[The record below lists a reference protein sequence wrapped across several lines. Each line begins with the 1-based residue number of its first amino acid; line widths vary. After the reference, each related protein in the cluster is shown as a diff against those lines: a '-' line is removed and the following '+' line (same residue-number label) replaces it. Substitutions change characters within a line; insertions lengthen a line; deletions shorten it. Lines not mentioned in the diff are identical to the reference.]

1 MKLIVFVVFL
11 FLGIGR
17 NLPNEMLYVAGVGL
31 PDLLLIFLM
40 FWLLLSHRGL
50 VEFKQEVWLMRNIFV
65 AVSLL
70 GVFAILSLAFNAF
83 IYQVETRDIF
93 EIFKYYY
100 QLIVMLAAFHCTR
113 KTGPFP
119 AVGFVVGALITGVV
133 ALLNPMNPDVLGVP
147 QIFNPNV
154 IGNVLAISIVMCSI
168 VILHGRPV
176 LGVLFAVPAAV
187 IGFFTF
193 SKGTWLMCTLAVL
206 ACYLALTALQ
216 GSKVA
221 WTLRWGRYVSY
232 AILAGL
238 VYGAFQF
245 SEVVWIIIEAK
256 IAATDFEASAAEGG
270 SVSARWGLIISAIRM
285 FLMNPLLGVGISN
298 YEFVNRMLESELGDA
313 FYDDDNPNSAWFYVL
328 GCMGL
333 PAFVCFALV
342 FLICIRFLNGVPIR
356 STKVRAFYVGLVALV
371 IFIGGNVQLEMLTA
385 YYYWVL
391 LGILGAWQLHRP
403 HIWAPRKPS
412 VSLTSALPSH

>member
-1 MKLIVFVVFL
+1 LKQLIVFVVFL

-31 PDLLLIFLM
+31 PDFFLIFLV
-40 FWLLLSHRGL
+40 FWLLLSHRDRVKL
-50 VEFKQEVWLMRNIFV
+50 KHEVWLLRNIFV

-70 GVFAILSLAFNAF
+70 GVFAMISLAFNAF
-83 IYQVETRDIF
+83 IYQIQARDIF

-100 QLIVMLAAFHCTR
+100 QLILMLAAFHYTR
-113 KTGPFP
+113 TTGPLP
-119 AVGFVVGALITGVV
+119 AVGFVIGAIITGVV

-154 IGNVLAISIVMCSI
+154 IGNVLAISIVMCSLI
-168 VILHGRPV
+168 ILHCRPV
-176 LGVLFAVPAAV
+176 LGVLLAVPAAV

-193 SKGTWLMCTLAVL
+193 SKGTWLMCTLALLV
-206 ACYLALTALQ
+206 CYLALTALQ
-216 GSKVA
+216 GPKVA

-232 AILAGL
+232 AVLAAL

-245 SEVVWIIIEAK
+245 SELVWIIIEAK
-256 IAATDFEASAAEGG
+256 ISATDFEASAAQGG
-270 SVSARWGLIISAIRM
+270 SFSARWGLIISAIRM
-285 FLMNPLLGVGISN
+285 FLMNPFLGVGISN

-333 PAFVCFALV
+333 PAFVCFAFV
-342 FLICIRFLNGVPIR
+342 FFICLRFLNSVPIR
-356 STKVRAFYVGLVALV
+356 AKKARTFYVGLVGLV
-371 IFIGGNVQLEMLTA
+371 LFIGGNVQLEMLTA

-391 LGILGAWQLHRP
+391 LGILAGWKLSRP
-403 HIWAPRKPS
+403 HIS
-412 VSLTSALPSH
+412 YSLTK

>member
-1 MKLIVFVVFL
+1 M

-17 NLPNEMLYVAGVGL
+17 NLPNEMYYAAGVGL
-31 PDLLLIFLM
+31 PDLLLIILMCCLFLERFSRM
-40 FWLLLSHRGL
+40 
-50 VEFKQEVWLMRNIFV
+50 EFKREVLVTQNIIA

-70 GVFAILSLAFNAF
+70 GVFAMVSLAFNAF
-83 IYQVETRDIF
+83 IYKAETRDIF

-100 QLIVMLAAFHCTR
+100 QIIVMLAALHCTR
-113 KTGPFP
+113 TTGSLP
-119 AVGFVVGALITGVV
+119 AFGFVFGALITGVV

-154 IGNVLAISIVMCSI
+154 IGNVLAISIVMCSTI
-168 VILHGRPV
+168 ILQGRPV
-176 LGVLFAVPAAV
+176 LGVVLAVPAAI

-206 ACYLALTALQ
+206 ACYLALTALK

-221 WTLRWGRYVSY
+221 WSLRWGRYVSY

-238 VYGAFQF
+238 FYGAFLF
-245 SEVVWIIIEAK
+245 SEVIWLIIEAK
-256 IAATDFEASAAEGG
+256 IAATEFEASAAEGG
-270 SVSARWGLIISAIRM
+270 SFSARWGLIIAAIRM

-342 FLICIRFLNGVPIR
+342 FYICIKFLNGVPIR
-356 STKVRAFYVGLVALV
+356 SSKVRTFYVGLVGLV

-391 LGILGAWQLHRP
+391 LGILAGWQLHRSHTSYP
-403 HIWAPRKPS
+403 
-412 VSLTSALPSH
+412 LTK

>member
-1 MKLIVFVVFL
+1 MKLAIFVVFL

-17 NLPNEMLYVAGVGL
+17 NLPNELLYVAGIGL

-40 FWLLLSHRGL
+40 FGLLLSHQGL
-50 VEFKQEVWLMRNIFV
+50 VEFRQEVWLLRNIFV

-93 EIFKYYY
+93 EILKYYY
-100 QLIVMLAAFHCTR
+100 QLIVMLAAFHYTR

-176 LGVLFAVPAAV
+176 LGVLLAVPAAV

-193 SKGTWLMCTLAVL
+193 SKGTWLMCALAL
-206 ACYLALTALQ
+206 MACYLALSALQ

-221 WTLRWGRYVSY
+221 WTFRLRRYVSY

-238 VYGAFQF
+238 VFGASQF

-256 IAATDFEASAAEGG
+256 ITATDFEASAAEGG
-270 SVSARWGLIISAIRM
+270 SFSARWGLIISAIRM

-298 YEFVNRMLESELGDA
+298 YEFVNRTLESELGNA

-333 PAFVCFALV
+333 PAFVCFAKV
-342 FLICIRFLNGVPIR
+342 FVICLRFASSAPIL
-356 STKVRAFYVGLVALV
+356 SEKVRTLYVGLVGLV
-371 IFIGGNVQLEMLTA
+371 LFIGGNVQVEMLTA

-391 LGILGAWQLHRP
+391 LGILAGWQFRCP
-403 HIWAPRKPS
+403 HTSFR
-412 VSLTSALPSH
+412 LTQ

>member
-1 MKLIVFVVFL
+1 
-11 FLGIGR
+11 
-17 NLPNEMLYVAGVGL
+17 MLYVAGVGL
-31 PDLLLIFLM
+31 PDLLLIF
-40 FWLLLSHRGL
+40 FIFGLLLTNRER
-50 VEFKQEVWLMRNIFV
+50 VEFKQEIRPLRNIFV

-70 GVFAILSLAFNAF
+70 GVFAITSLAFNAF
-83 IYQVETRDIF
+83 IYQAEIHDIF

-100 QLIVMLAAFHCTR
+100 QLIVMLVAFHCTR
-113 KTGPFP
+113 TSGPLP
-119 AVGFVVGALITGVV
+119 AVGFVTGALITGVV
-133 ALLNPMNPDVLGVP
+133 GLLNPMNPDVLGVP

-176 LGVLFAVPAAV
+176 LGMLLAVPAAV

-193 SKGTWLMCTLAVL
+193 SKGTWLMCTFALL
-206 ACYLALTALQ
+206 ACYLALSALQ
-216 GSKVA
+216 GPKVA
-221 WTLRWGRYVSY
+221 WTLRWGRYASY
-232 AILAGL
+232 VVLAGL

-245 SEVVWIIIEAK
+245 SEVVWLIIEAK

-270 SVSARWGLIISAIRM
+270 SFSARWGLIVSAIRM

-298 YEFVNRMLESELGDA
+298 YEFVNRMLDTELGDA

-333 PAFVCFALV
+333 PAFVCFAWV
-342 FLICIRFLNGVPIR
+342 FFICLRFFSSVPIR
-356 STKVRAFYVGLVALV
+356 AQNVRRFYVCLVGLVL
-371 IFIGGNVQLEMLTA
+371 FIGGNVQLEMLTA

-391 LGILGAWQLHRP
+391 LGILAGWQLRRP
-403 HIWAPRKPS
+403 HLSFPPTK
-412 VSLTSALPSH
+412 

>member
-1 MKLIVFVVFL
+1 M
-11 FLGIGR
+11 
-17 NLPNEMLYVAGVGL
+17 YYAAGVGL
-31 PDLLLIFLM
+31 PDLLLIILMCCLFLER
-40 FWLLLSHRGL
+40 FSRI
-50 VEFKQEVWLMRNIFV
+50 EFKREVLVTRNIIV

-70 GVFAILSLAFNAF
+70 GVFAMISLAFNAF
-83 IYQVETRDIF
+83 IYKAEIRDIF

-100 QLIVMLAAFHCTR
+100 QIIVMLVALHCTR
-113 KTGPFP
+113 TTRTLP
-119 AVGFVVGALITGVV
+119 AFGFVFGALITGVV

-154 IGNVLAISIVMCSI
+154 IGNVLAISIVMCSTI
-168 VILHGRPV
+168 ILQGRPV
-176 LGVLFAVPAAV
+176 LGVVLAVPAAV

-206 ACYLALTALQ
+206 ACYLALTALK

-221 WTLRWGRYVSY
+221 WSLRWGQYVSY

-270 SVSARWGLIISAIRM
+270 SFSARWGLIIAAIRM
-285 FLMNPLLGVGISN
+285 LLMNPLVGVGISN

-342 FLICIRFLNGVPIR
+342 FYICIKFLNGVPIR
-356 STKVRAFYVGLVALV
+356 SSKVRTFYVGLVSLV

-391 LGILGAWQLHRP
+391 LGILAGWQLHRP
-403 HIWAPRKPS
+403 HTS
-412 VSLTSALPSH
+412 YTLTK

>member
-1 MKLIVFVVFL
+1 LKLIVFVVFL

-31 PDLLLIFLM
+31 ADLLLILLM
-40 FWLLLSHRGL
+40 FWLLLGHPKR
-50 VEFKQEVWLMRNIFV
+50 VELKQEVWLLRNIFV

-70 GVFAILSLAFNAF
+70 GFFAIISLVFNVF
-83 IYQVETRDIF
+83 VYNIEIRDIF
-93 EIFKYYY
+93 EVLKYYY
-100 QLIVMLAAFHCTR
+100 QLIVVLAAFYCTR
-113 KTGPFP
+113 KTGPLP

-154 IGNVLAISIVMCSI
+154 IGNVLAISTVMCSI
-168 VILHGRPV
+168 IILHGRPV
-176 LGVLFAVPAAV
+176 LGVLLGVPATV

-221 WTLRWGRYVSY
+221 WTVRWGRYVSY
-232 AILAGL
+232 GILAGL
-238 VYGAFQF
+238 IYGAFQF
-245 SEVVWIIIEAK
+245 SEVIWIIVQAK
-256 IAATDFEASAAEGG
+256 ISATDFEASAAEGG
-270 SVSARWGLIISAIRM
+270 SFSARWGLILSAIQM

-333 PAFVCFALV
+333 PAFICFAWV
-342 FLICIRFLNGVPIR
+342 FYTCIKFLSGVPIR
-356 STKVRAFYVGLVALV
+356 AKKVRALYSGLVGLVL
-371 IFIGGNVQLEMLTA
+371 FIGGNVQLEMLTA

-391 LGILGAWQLHRP
+391 LGILAAWQLHRP
-403 HIWAPRKPS
+403 TI
-412 VSLTSALPSH
+412 SHPFEK

>member
-1 MKLIVFVVFL
+1 M

-17 NLPNEMLYVAGVGL
+17 NLPNEMYYAAGVGL
-31 PDLLLIFLM
+31 PDLLLIILMCCLFLER
-40 FWLLLSHRGL
+40 FSR
-50 VEFKQEVWLMRNIFV
+50 VEFKREVLVTQNIIV

-70 GVFAILSLAFNAF
+70 GVFAMVSLAFNAF
-83 IYQVETRDIF
+83 IYKAETRDIF

-100 QLIVMLAAFHCTR
+100 QIIVMLAALHCTR
-113 KTGPFP
+113 TTGSLP
-119 AVGFVVGALITGVV
+119 AFGFVFGALITGVV

-154 IGNVLAISIVMCSI
+154 IGNVLAISIVMCSTI
-168 VILHGRPV
+168 ILQGRPV
-176 LGVLFAVPAAV
+176 LGVVLAVPAAV

-206 ACYLALTALQ
+206 ACYLALTALK

-221 WTLRWGRYVSY
+221 WSLRWGQYVSY
-232 AILAGL
+232 VILAGL
-238 VYGAFQF
+238 VYGFFQF
-245 SEVVWIIIEAK
+245 SEVVSIIIEAK

-270 SVSARWGLIISAIRM
+270 SFSARWGLIIAAIQM
-285 FLMNPLLGVGISN
+285 FLMNPLVGVGISN
-298 YEFVNRMLESELGDA
+298 YEFVNRMLESQLGDA

-342 FLICIRFLNGVPIR
+342 FYMCIKFLNGVPIR
-356 STKVRAFYVGLVALV
+356 SSKVRTFYVGLVGLV

-391 LGILGAWQLHRP
+391 LGILAGWQLHRS
-403 HIWAPRKPS
+403 H
-412 VSLTSALPSH
+412 TSYPLKK

>member
-17 NLPNEMLYVAGVGL
+17 NLPNEMFYVAGIGL
-31 PDLLLIFLM
+31 PDLLLILLM
-40 FWLLLSHRGL
+40 FWLLLGHQAR
-50 VEFKQEVWLMRNIFV
+50 VELEQEVLLLRNIIW

-70 GVFAILSLAFNAF
+70 GVFAMISLAFNAF
-83 IYQVETRDIF
+83 VYQAEARDIF
-93 EIFKYYY
+93 EVFKYYY

-113 KTGPFP
+113 TTGPLP
-119 AVGFVVGALITGVV
+119 AVGFVVGALITGVA

-168 VILHGRPV
+168 IILHGRPV
-176 LGVLFAVPAAV
+176 LGAFLAVPAAV

-193 SKGTWLMCTLAVL
+193 SKGTWLMCMLAVL

-216 GSKVA
+216 RSKIA
-221 WTLRWGRYVSY
+221 SMLRWGRYISY

-238 VYGAFQF
+238 AYGVFYF
-245 SEVVWIIIEAK
+245 REFVWLIIEAK
-256 IAATDFEASAAEGG
+256 IVATDFQASAAEGG

-285 FLMNPLLGVGISN
+285 FFLNPLLGVGISN
-298 YEFVNRMLESELGDA
+298 YEFVNRILESELGDA

-328 GCMGL
+328 GCMGF
-333 PAFVCFALV
+333 PAFCCFAYV
-342 FLICIRFLNGVPIR
+342 FFICMRFLDGVPIR
-356 STKVRAFYVGLVALV
+356 SLKKRAFYVGLVALV
-371 IFIGGNVQLEMLTA
+371 IFIGSNVQLEMLTA

-391 LGILGAWQLHRP
+391 LGILAGWQLHRP
-403 HIWAPRKPS
+403 H
-412 VSLTSALPSH
+412 TS

>member
-1 MKLIVFVVFL
+1 
-11 FLGIGR
+11 
-17 NLPNEMLYVAGVGL
+17 MLYVSGIGL
-31 PDLLLIFLM
+31 PDFLLVLLM
-40 FWLLLSHRGL
+40 FWLLQSYRKRVELKHGVWHLRSVL
-50 VEFKQEVWLMRNIFV
+50 VT
-65 AVSLL
+65 VSLL
-70 GVFAILSLAFNAF
+70 GVVAITSSAFNAF
-83 IYQVETRDIF
+83 IYKVEIRDIF

-100 QLIVMLAAFHCTR
+100 QLIVMLAAFYCTR
-113 KTGPFP
+113 KTGPVP

-154 IGNVLAISIVMCSI
+154 IGNVLAISVVMCSI
-168 VILHGRPV
+168 IILHGRPV
-176 LGVLFAVPAAV
+176 LGVLLGVPATV

-221 WTLRWGRYVSY
+221 WTVRLGRYVSY
-232 AILAGL
+232 AILAVL

-245 SEVVWIIIEAK
+245 REVISIIIEAK

-270 SVSARWGLIISAIRM
+270 SFSARWGLILSAIKM

-298 YEFVNRMLESELGDA
+298 YEFVNRMFESELGDA

-333 PAFVCFALV
+333 PAFICFAWV
-342 FLICIRFLNGVPIR
+342 FYMCLKFLNSAPIH
-356 STKVRAFYVGLVALV
+356 SKKLRALYVGLVGLV
-371 IFIGGNVQLEMLTA
+371 LFIGGNVQLEMLTA

-391 LGILGAWQLHRP
+391 LGILAAWQPHRP
-403 HIWAPRKPS
+403 TISYP
-412 VSLTSALPSH
+412 LTK

>member
-1 MKLIVFVVFL
+1 M

-17 NLPNEMLYVAGVGL
+17 NLPNEMYYAAGVGL
-31 PDLLLIFLM
+31 PDLLLIILMCCLFLER
-40 FWLLLSHRGL
+40 FSR
-50 VEFKQEVWLMRNIFV
+50 VEFKREVLVTQNIIV

-70 GVFAILSLAFNAF
+70 GVFAMVSLAFNAF
-83 IYQVETRDIF
+83 IYKAETRDIF

-100 QLIVMLAAFHCTR
+100 QIIVMLAALHCTR
-113 KTGPFP
+113 TTGSLP
-119 AVGFVVGALITGVV
+119 AFGFVFGALITGVV

-154 IGNVLAISIVMCSI
+154 IGNVLAISIVMCSTI
-168 VILHGRPV
+168 ILQGRPV
-176 LGVLFAVPAAV
+176 LGVVLAVPAAV

-206 ACYLALTALQ
+206 ACYLALTALK

-221 WTLRWGRYVSY
+221 WSLRWGQYISYV
-232 AILAGL
+232 ILAGL
-238 VYGAFQF
+238 VYGVFQF
-245 SEVVWIIIEAK
+245 SEVVSIIIEAK

-270 SVSARWGLIISAIRM
+270 SFSARWGLIIAAIQM
-285 FLMNPLLGVGISN
+285 FLMNPLMGVGISN
-298 YEFVNRMLESELGDA
+298 YEFVNRMLESELGDS

-342 FLICIRFLNGVPIR
+342 FYICIKFLNGVPIYSSKIR
-356 STKVRAFYVGLVALV
+356 TFYVGLVGLV

-391 LGILGAWQLHRP
+391 LGILAGWQLQRP
-403 HIWAPRKPS
+403 NS
-412 VSLTSALPSH
+412 TYSLTK

>member
-1 MKLIVFVVFL
+1 MKKLIVFVVFL

-17 NLPNEMLYVAGVGL
+17 NLPNEMLYLAGVGL
-31 PDLLLIFLM
+31 PDLLLILLM
-40 FWLLLSHRGL
+40 FWQLLSRQGR
-50 VEFKQEVWLMRNIFV
+50 VEFKHEVRLLQNIFV

-70 GVFAILSLAFNAF
+70 GVFAMMSLAFNAF
-83 IYQVETRDIF
+83 IYRIEASDIF

-100 QLIVMLAAFHCTR
+100 QLIVMVAAFHYTR
-113 KTGPFP
+113 TTGPLP

-154 IGNVLAISIVMCSI
+154 IGNVLAVSIVMCSL
-168 VILHGRPV
+168 VILHCRPV
-176 LGVLFAVPAAV
+176 LGVLLAVPAAV

-193 SKGTWLMCTLAVL
+193 SKGTWLMCTFAVL

-216 GSKVA
+216 RPKVD
-221 WTLRWGRYVSY
+221 WTLRWGRYASY
-232 AILAGL
+232 AVLAGL

-270 SVSARWGLIISAIRM
+270 SFSARWGLIISAIRM

-333 PAFVCFALV
+333 PAFVCFAWIFFVCL
-342 FLICIRFLNGVPIR
+342 RFLNSVPIR
-356 STKVRAFYVGLVALV
+356 AGKVRVFYVGLVGLV
-371 IFIGGNVQLEMLTA
+371 LFIGGNVQLEMLTA

-391 LGILGAWQLHRP
+391 LGILAGWQLHRP
-403 HIWAPRKPS
+403 HIS
-412 VSLTSALPSH
+412 YSLTK